1 MLKQAGD
8 DVTAGTVNYNGTL
21 RIATKRGGGETVL
34 GDIVRMVEDAQ
45 TR

>member
-1 MLKQAGD
+1 VLKQAGD